1 MRAGAWPVNT
11 ARAILTVVLKDL
23 RGELRTKEALT
34 STVVFALLV
43 LLVFNFG
50 FEPGTRDVTL
60 VGAGI
65 LWSALLFAAVLA
77 MNRLLL
83 NEREGGGLE
92 GLMLTPLSRADIYVA
107 KCMTLFCV
115 LSVAAVITV
124 LLFVLFY
131 NVNLGGQLPTLLAVV
146 FGGVLGLA
154 ALGTTFATI
163 AVRTRT
169 REVMLPVL
177 LIPLAVPLLIA
188 CVESTAAIIAARDL
202 GEEAHWLRLLLAFDV
217 VFLALGYLTYPA
229 ILEE

>member
-1 MRAGAWPVNT
+1 VRT
-11 ARAILTVVLKDL
+11 LRAILTVVAKDM

-50 FEPGTRDVTL
+50 FEPGTRDVRL

-92 GLMLTPLSRADIYVA
+92 GLMLTPLSRADLYVA
-107 KCMTLFCV
+107 KFITLLCI
-115 LSVAAVITV
+115 LSLAGTVTV
-124 LLFVLFY
+124 LLFIVLY
-131 NVNLGGQLPTLLAVV
+131 NVPIGDRLPLLATVV
-146 FGGVLGLA
+146 FAGMIGLS

-169 REVMLPVL
+169 REVMLPLL
-177 LIPLAVPLLIA
+177 LIPLSVPLLIA
-188 CVESTAAIIAARDL
+188 CVESTSAILAARDFAD
-202 GEEAHWLRLLLAFDV
+202 EAHWLRLIVAFDI
-217 VFLALGYLTYPA
+217 VFLALGYATYPA

>member
-1 MRAGAWPVNT
+1 MNT
-11 ARAILTVVLKDL
+11 VRRILLVVGKDV
-23 RGELRTKEALT
+23 RGELRTKEALA

-50 FEPGTRDVTL
+50 FDPGTRDMEL
-60 VGAGI
+60 LGAGI
-65 LWSALLFAAVLA
+65 LWAAILFAAVLA

-92 GLMLTPLSRADIYVA
+92 GLMLSPLSRADLYVA
-107 KCMTLFCV
+107 KTLSLMLL
-115 LSVAAVITV
+115 LSVAAVVTLV
-124 LLFVLFY
+124 LFVVLF
-131 NVNLGGQLPTLLAVV
+131 NVDLGARAWPLLAVLL
-146 FGGVLGLA
+146 GGTLGLS

-169 REVMLPVL
+169 REVMLPLL

-188 CVESTAAIIAARDL
+188 CVEATSAILGAGDLAA
-202 GEEAHWLRLLLAFDV
+202 EAHWLRLLAAFDI

>member
-1 MRAGAWPVNT
+1 MRT
-11 ARAILTVVLKDL
+11 LRAILTVVAKDM

-50 FEPGTRDVTL
+50 FEPGTRDVRL

-92 GLMLTPLSRADIYVA
+92 GLMLTPLSRADLYVA
-107 KCMTLFCV
+107 KFITLLCI
-115 LSVAAVITV
+115 LSLAATVTV
-124 LLFVLFY
+124 LLFIVLY
-131 NVNLGGQLPTLLAVV
+131 NVPIGDRLPLLATVV
-146 FGGVLGLA
+146 FAGMIGLS

-169 REVMLPVL
+169 REVMLPLL
-177 LIPLAVPLLIA
+177 LIPLSVPLLIA
-188 CVESTAAIIAARDL
+188 CVESTSAILAARDFAD
-202 GEEAHWLRLLLAFDV
+202 EAHWLRLIVAFDI
-217 VFLALGYLTYPA
+217 VFLALGYATYPA

>member
-1 MRAGAWPVNT
+1 M
-11 ARAILTVVLKDL
+11 
-23 RGELRTKEALT
+23 RTKEALS

-50 FEPGTRDVTL
+50 FEPGTRDIEE

-65 LWSALLFAAVLA
+65 LWSAILFAAVLA

-92 GLMLTPLSRADIYVA
+92 GLMLTPLSRADLYLA
-107 KCMTLFCV
+107 KTLTL
-115 LSVAAVITV
+115 LSFLALASTV
-124 LLFVLFY
+124 TLLLFVVLY
-131 NVNLGGQLPTLLAVV
+131 NVSIGARLLPLFGVVLAGVV
-146 FGGVLGLA
+146 GLA

-169 REVMLPVL
+169 REVMLPLL

-188 CVESTAAIIAARDL
+188 CVEVTSALIAARDL
-202 GEEAHWLRLLLAFDV
+202 AAEGHWLRLLLVFDV
-217 VFLALGYLTYPA
+217 VFLALGYATYPA

>member
-1 MRAGAWPVNT
+1 MSAVRS
-11 ARAILTVVLKDL
+11 ILTVVAKDL

-50 FEPGTRDVTL
+50 FEPGTRDVRV
-60 VGAGI
+60 VGSGI

-92 GLMLTPLSRADIYVA
+92 GLMLTPLSRADLYVA
-107 KCMTLFCV
+107 KFITLLCI
-115 LSVAAVITV
+115 LTLAATATL
-124 LLFVLFY
+124 LLFIVLY
-131 NVNLGGQLPTLLAVV
+131 NVPIGDRLPALAGVV
-146 FGGVLGLA
+146 FAGTVGLS

-169 REVMLPVL
+169 REVMLPLL
-177 LIPLAVPLLIA
+177 LIPLSVPLLIG
-188 CVESTAAIIAARDL
+188 CVESTSAILSARSLAD
-202 GEEAHWLRLLLAFDV
+202 EAHWIRLLIAFDI
-217 VFLALGYLTYPA
+217 VFLALGYVTYPA

>member
-1 MRAGAWPVNT
+1 MT
-11 ARAILTVVLKDL
+11 TLRAIFTIVVKDL

-50 FEPGTRDVTL
+50 FEPGTRDVRL

-92 GLMLTPLSRADIYVA
+92 GLMLTPLSRADLYVA
-107 KCMTLFCV
+107 KFVTLLCI
-115 LSVAAVITV
+115 LTLAGSVTV
-124 LLFVLFY
+124 LLFIVLY
-131 NVNLGGQLPTLLAVV
+131 NVPISGRLPELAAVV
-146 FGGVLGLA
+146 FAGTVGLS

-169 REVMLPVL
+169 REVMLPLL
-177 LIPLAVPLLIA
+177 LIPLSVPLLIA

-202 GEEAHWLRLLLAFDV
+202 AGEAHWLRLLVAFDV
-217 VFLALGYLTYPA
+217 VFLALGYITYPA